1 MSESSLVTY
10 RVLNTKNVNN
20 RGGKTIKYIIP
31 HCYVGQVTAK
41 RGVDAFNNRNNASVH
56 YVVGYDEGD
65 IGQQVSESLRA
76 WTTGGDK
83 TVRNQYG
90 TFTGRDIDFESV
102 TMEIACDAF
111 YPYAITNGAYANI
124 VNLMADIA
132 KRNGI
137 DLKYTGKTADV
148 GNPELATVLTH
159 NMFASKACPGKDI
172 LDKLPQMVA
181 DARKV
186 IETGIPY
193 KAPDVKMQAAK
204 PTLRKGNKGAQV
216 KLLQQNLIA
225 IGIALPKYG
234 ADSDFG
240 DETKSG
246 VIAFQKQAFPNS
258 PIEWDGIYGPKSY
271 TAMINVIA
279 KL

>member
-1 MSESSLVTY
+1 MSESSLATY
-10 RVLNTKNVNN
+10 RVLNNKNVNN
-20 RGGKTIKYIIP
+20 RGNKTIKYIIP

-41 RGVDAFNNRNNASVH
+41 RGVDAFNARNNASVH
-56 YVVGYDEGD
+56 YVVGYTEGD
-65 IGQQVSESLRA
+65 IGQQVSETYRA

-102 TMEIACDAF
+102 TMEIACDSF
-111 YPYAITNGAYANI
+111 YPYAITDGAYANI

-193 KAPDVKMQAAK
+193 KPTPPKMEAAK
-204 PTLRKGNKGAQV
+204 PTLRKGNRGAQV
-216 KLLQQNLIA
+216 RLLQQNLMA
-225 IGIALPKYG
+225 IGIKLPRYG
-234 ADSDFG
+234 ADGDFG
-240 DETKSG
+240 DETRSG
-246 VIAFQKQAFPNS
+246 VIAFQKMAFPNS

-271 TAMINVIA
+271 TAMINIIA